1 VKVLVT
7 GASGFIGEG
16 VVERLLARG
25 DAVRALVRATSRTDA
40 LARLGAELAWGHV
53 CDAASVRAAVEG
65 VDAVVH
71 LAGLT
76 KARSRSELF
85 AVNAGG
91 TRAVAEACAGRTAPP
106 RLVYV
111 SSLAAAGPA
120 GPDRPRREDDAP
132 APVSDYGRSKLA
144 GEDAVRDVG
153 YRVRASIVRPPIV
166 YGPRDR
172 ELMPELLRMA
182 RLGVVV
188 RTGFAHKRYSVVHVA
203 DLCEGIVAVLD
214 RGAALESRG
223 SRARGLYFLATGEV
237 HTWDELALAAC
248 AAAGRKAVVLP
259 VPEAVAYGVAAAA
272 WVHQTATGRAAMIS
286 FDKLREA
293 RQPVWTCSSDRARAE
308 VGFAPRFD
316 LANGMADAVAW
327 FRARGEA
334 GCLPPTA

>member
-1 VKVLVT
+1 VHHVKVLVT

-16 VVERLLARG
+16 VVERLLSRG
-25 DAVRALVRATSRTDA
+25 DRVRALVRPTSRTEG
-40 LARLGAELAWGHV
+40 LSRLGAELAWGHV
-53 CDAASVRAAVEG
+53 CDAASVRSAVEG

-71 LAGLT
+71 LAGLV
-76 KARSRSELF
+76 KARSRDELF

-91 TRAVAEACAGRTAPP
+91 TRAVAEACAAQAAPP

-120 GPDRPRREDDAP
+120 APDRPRREDEVP
-132 APVSDYGRSKLA
+132 APVSEYGRSKLA
-144 GEDAVRDVG
+144 GEDAVRDVSH
-153 YRVRASIVRPPIV
+153 RVRASIVRPPIV
-166 YGPRDR
+166 YGPRDK

-188 RTGFAHKRYSVVHVA
+188 RTGFAHKRYSVVHVT
-203 DLCEGIVAVLD
+203 DLCEGTVAVLE
-214 RGAALESRG
+214 RGAALEPG
-223 SRARGLYFLATGEV
+223 GPRARGVYFLAHGEE

-272 WVHQTATGRAAMIS
+272 WVRQTATGRAAMIS

-293 RQPVWTCSSDRARAE
+293 RQASWTCSSERARVE
-308 VGFAPRFD
+308 VGFVPRFD
-316 LANGMADAVAW
+316 LASGMSDAVAW

-334 GCLPPTA
+334 

>member
-1 VKVLVT
+1 MKVLVT

-25 DAVRALVRATSRTDA
+25 DRVRALVRPTSRTEE
-40 LARLGAELAWGHV
+40 LSRLGAELASGHV
-53 CDAASVRAAVEG
+53 CDAGSVRAAVEG

-71 LAGLT
+71 LAGLV
-76 KARSRSELF
+76 KARTTAELF

-91 TRAVAEACAGRTAPP
+91 TRAVAEACAARADPP

-120 GPDRPRREDDAP
+120 GPERPRREDDAP

-144 GEDAVRDVG
+144 GEDAVRDVSH
-153 YRVRASIVRPPIV
+153 RVRASIVRPPIV
-166 YGPRDR
+166 YGPRDK

-188 RTGFAHKRYSVVHVA
+188 RTGLAHKRYSVVHVA
-203 DLCEGIVAVLD
+203 DLCDGIAAVLD
-214 RGAALESRG
+214 RGAALEPRGPRSRG
-223 SRARGLYFLATGEV
+223 VYFLATSEV
-237 HTWDELALAAC
+237 PTWDDLALAAC

-272 WVHQTATGRAAMIS
+272 WMHQTATGRAAMIS

-293 RQPVWTCSSDRARAE
+293 RQPAWICSSERARDE
-308 VGFAPRFD
+308 VGFVPRFD
-316 LANGMADAVAW
+316 LAAGMRDAVAW

-334 GCLPPTA
+334 